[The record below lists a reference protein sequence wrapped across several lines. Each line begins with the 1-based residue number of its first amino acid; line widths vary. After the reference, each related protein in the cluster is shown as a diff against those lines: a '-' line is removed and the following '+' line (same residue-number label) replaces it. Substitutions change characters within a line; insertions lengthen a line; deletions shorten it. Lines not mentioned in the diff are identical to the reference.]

1 MSPNR
6 ITSQLPTYVVGR
18 THVRSM
24 HVEIGR
30 ILWLSVL
37 LSFGGVWRIRVALLF
52 LYPVLLARADAV
64 CRSSLM

>member
-1 MSPNR
+1 
-6 ITSQLPTYVVGR
+6 
-18 THVRSM
+18 M

-52 LYPVLLARADAV
+52 LYPVLLARG
-64 CRSSLM
+64 RSVPVLSDVTYRAAIYEGRSINIYRGK